1 MPEIHFS
8 ALDLNLLR
16 VFDALAE
23 EGGVTRAGARLGM
36 TQSAVS
42 HALGRLR
49 HVLQDELFVRGPD
62 GMRPTA
68 RAQEIAPRLRQG
80 LDQLQQAL
88 APMAFVPAE
97 TQRRFTLAI
106 GGYVGVV
113 LAPSF
118 VAHVRRE
125 APFAELRLQAI
136 TSALG
141 DDLQSGR
148 VDLAIGSFGRAAE
161 RFERETLFTETTV
174 WALRA
179 GHPAARGDRLT
190 LETLASLPQVILATV
205 DHARTVDGRIAGG
218 GLERRVIWDDAG
230 ALENALIG
238 RNWRRNVGLTVQ
250 DSQTALA
257 VAGQTD
263 MAALAPRRLANVF
276 AAPYKLRLFD
286 PPYVA
291 APAPLEALWRRDI
304 GESAPLDWLRGCLR
318 AAAASI

>member
-80 LDQLQQAL
+80 LDQLQRAL

-97 TQRRFTLAI
+97 TQRCFTLAI

-118 VAHVRRE
+118 IARVRRE
-125 APFAELRLQAI
+125 APFAELKLQAI
-136 TSALG
+136 TGALG
-141 DDLQSGR
+141 DDLHSGR
-148 VDLAIGSFGRAAE
+148 VDLAIGSFGLTAE
-161 RFERETLFTETTV
+161 RFERETLFSETMV

-179 GHPAARGDRLT
+179 GHPAARGERLS
-190 LETLASLPQVILATV
+190 LKTLASLPQVILST
-205 DHARTVDGRIAGG
+205 TEPGRIWDGQVSSG

-230 ALENALIG
+230 ALEAALAG
-238 RNWRRNVGLTVQ
+238 QSWRRNIGLTVQ

-257 VAGQTD
+257 VASQTD
-263 MAALAPRRLANVF
+263 MAALSPRRLANVF
-276 AAPYKLRLFD
+276 AEPYGLRLFD

-291 APAPLEALWRRDI
+291 APVLVESLWRRDI
-304 GESAPLDWLRGCLR
+304 GESAPLNWLRGCLR
-318 AAAASI
+318 AAAAAV